1 LKLGSMKNIKMLLKN
16 KKQDLV
22 PKSPPLLIVISGPSG
37 AGKDATL
44 TKMKETG
51 YLFHHVVTVT
61 TRPKRK
67 DELDRVHYRFISE
80 DQFQKMVKSK
90 KLLEWA
96 KVYGNYYGVPRDDVK
111 QALDGGQDV
120 IIKVDVQGATTIK
133 RMVPEAVFIFIAP
146 PSMDELAERL
156 KQRNNHQSLS
166 DLKVRLNKAKEEL
179 ESLSLFDYCVINRK
193 NNIGL
198 TVSRIHAIIAAEKCR
213 VTPRLIKL

>member
-1 LKLGSMKNIKMLLKN
+1 MKNIKMLLKN

>member
-1 LKLGSMKNIKMLLKN
+1 MLLKK

-37 AGKDATL
+37 AGKDATI
-44 TKMKETG
+44 TKMKELG

-67 DELDRVHYRFISE
+67 GELDRVHYRFISE

-111 QALDGGQDV
+111 KALDGGQDV
-120 IIKVDVQGATTIK
+120 IIKVDVQGAATIK
-133 RMVPEAVFIFIAP
+133 RMVTEAVFIFIAP
-146 PSMDELAERL
+146 PSVDELAERL

-166 DLKVRLNKAKEEL
+166 DLKSRLNKAKEEM